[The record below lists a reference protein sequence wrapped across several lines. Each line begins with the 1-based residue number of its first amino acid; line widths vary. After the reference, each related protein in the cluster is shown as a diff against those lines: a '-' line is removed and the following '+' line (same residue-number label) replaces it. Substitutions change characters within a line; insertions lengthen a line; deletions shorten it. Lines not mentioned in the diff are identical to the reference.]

1 MNLTDDPRTQS
12 ALPLVP
18 PAVRSL
24 LAPWGYPPCRMSL
37 YILRT
42 IANIGNVAAQFTLGW
57 MYEHGDDDNDV
68 AQDYAEAATWY
79 RRAADQGNA
88 PALNTLGWLHFDGH
102 GVPLDHAEAATYF
115 RRAAERGYAAAQY
128 NLAMMYACGCGVA
141 EDHTEAATWCHRAAA
156 QGDVRAQ
163 NNLARMHEDGHGVPK
178 DDAAAARWYRRAAAQ
193 GLPRAQYNLAT
204 MLTAGRGVPQDH
216 AEAAIWFRLA
226 AAQAYQPAQGALD
239 AQPPAPRTDTDV
251 DAILARAELAL
262 DRAYH
267 LEAAL
272 NARDQQ
278 LTAIAAH
285 ADRALDEIATTHE
298 RLGDVESRLDAHARA
313 REDDYRRLHQTITH
327 LDTTARRATG
337 RIEALLNALD
347 ARQERLIATEDRLHR
362 TVIERIGAPHREPE
376 HEAETPPCA

>member
-1 MNLTDDPRTQS
+1 
-12 ALPLVP
+12 
-18 PAVRSL
+18 
-24 LAPWGYPPCRMSL
+24 
-37 YILRT
+37 
-42 IANIGNVAAQFTLGW
+42 
-57 MYEHGDDDNDV
+57 
-68 AQDYAEAATWY
+68 
-79 RRAADQGNA
+79 
-88 PALNTLGWLHFDGH
+88 
-102 GVPLDHAEAATYF
+102 
-115 RRAAERGYAAAQY
+115 
-128 NLAMMYACGCGVA
+128 MMHACGCGVA

-204 MLTAGRGVPQDH
+204 MLTAGRGVPPDH

-376 HEAETPPCA
+376 HDAETPPCA

>member
-1 MNLTDDPRTQS
+1 M
-12 ALPLVP
+12 
-18 PAVRSL
+18 RSL
-24 LAPWGYPPCRMSL
+24 LAPWGYPPCRISL

-42 IANIGNVAAQFTLGW
+42 IANSGNVAAQFTLGW

-68 AQDYAEAATWY
+68 AQDYAEAAT
-79 RRAADQGNA
+79 
-88 PALNTLGWLHFDGH
+88 
-102 GVPLDHAEAATYF
+102 YF

-128 NLAMMYACGCGVA
+128 NIAMMHACGCGVA

-156 QGDVRAQ
+156 QGLPRAQ
-163 NNLARMHEDGHGVPK
+163 NNLARLHEDGH
-178 DDAAAARWYRRAAAQ
+178 
-193 GLPRAQYNLAT
+193 
-204 MLTAGRGVPQDH
+204 GVPQDH

-285 ADRALDEIATTHE
+285 ADRALDEIATTHD

-337 RIEALLNALD
+337 RIEALLKALD
-347 ARQERLIATEDRLHR
+347 ASQERLIATEDRLHR